1 MQMLV
6 VIITT
11 CLPRI
16 AQQSE
21 KKKKKHLGVDFKSSF
36 KSCQGTHSNL
46 FLQAKQVAQAQ
57 NQATSTQKEPGPG
70 VSKVQWCRVRDLILG
85 SYLSYPGNSEE
96 ANALSPS
103 TPGLGGCGV
112 CAQQVHPSLFR
123 GHPLSAAWDSGACCR
138 ETGSSRL
145 QGGPGW
151 E

>member
-1 MQMLV
+1 MLV

-21 KKKKKHLGVDFKSSF
+21 KKKPPWCGFYKSSF
-36 KSCQGTHSNL
+36 KSRQGTRSNL

-57 NQATSTQKEPGPG
+57 NQATSTQKEPGPR
-70 VSKVQWCRVRDLILG
+70 VSKVQWCRVRDFILG

-112 CAQQVHPSLFR
+112 CAQQVRPSLFR